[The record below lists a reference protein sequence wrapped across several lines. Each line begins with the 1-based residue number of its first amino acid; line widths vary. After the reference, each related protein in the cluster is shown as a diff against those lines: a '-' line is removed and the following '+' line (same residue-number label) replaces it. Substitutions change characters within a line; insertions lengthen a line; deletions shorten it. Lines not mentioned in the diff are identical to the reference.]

1 MSRAR
6 IVNRLPQF
14 LAGVEHRAAGAIT
27 QALILGA
34 SEASAMTPRA
44 TSTLINS
51 QFKLVEKIGDRIV
64 GTVGYTAEYA
74 LAVHEA
80 PGKLQGLNLPRPDG
94 KGVYWGPSGEPEFLR
109 KGFERAKPAIRSMLK
124 RALKPGPGP

>member
-1 MSRAR
+1 MAKPR
-6 IVNRLPQF
+6 ITNKLPQF
-14 LAGVEHRAAGAIT
+14 VGRVQVAAARGMT

-34 SEASAMTPRA
+34 SEAASMTPID

-51 QFKLVEKIGDRIV
+51 EYKRVEARAGRIV

-80 PGKLQGLNLPRPDG
+80 PGKLKGTPRPDNHG
-94 KGVYWGPSGEPEFLR
+94 KYWGPAGEPQFLK
-109 KGFERAKPAIRSMLK
+109 KGFEQAEPHIRAVLIGAIK
-124 RALKPGPGP
+124 TA